1 MPPGRL
7 KTIVYL
13 HGFLSTPASPKVQ
26 VFAQAAE
33 RRGITCRA
41 PNLNVTSPEALKAR
55 LTEATADLADGE
67 WALAGS
73 SLGGFYAAHLASQRL
88 VPAVLL
94 NPAVTPWKIG
104 EQYLNSPVTA
114 RNGTVITVTREWLDY
129 LKSMTPL
136 SPLAPE
142 KTLLLVTTG
151 DEVLDCRESMA
162 AFPGLPRWV
171 VNGSDHAVSDIARYI
186 DALFSFLTRGELP
199 AGCESG
205 R

>member
-1 MPPGRL
+1 MPSRL
-7 KTIVYL
+7 KTVVYL

-26 VFAQAAE
+26 VFTEAAK

-41 PNLNVTSPEALKAR
+41 PNLNVTSPEALKER
-55 LTEATADLADGE
+55 LDEATADLADGE

-73 SLGGFYAAHLASQRL
+73 SLGGFYAAHLASQGR

-104 EQYLNSPVTA
+104 EQYLNGPVTA
-114 RNGTVITVTREWLDY
+114 RDGTVITVTREWLDY

-136 SPLAPE
+136 APMAPE
-142 KTLLLVTTG
+142 KTLLFVTTG
-151 DEVLDCRESMA
+151 DEVLDYRESIA
-162 AFPGLPRWV
+162 ALPGLPRWV
-171 VNGSDHAVSDIARYI
+171 VTGSDHAVSDVARYI

-199 AGCESG
+199 AGCERG

>member
-1 MPPGRL
+1 MTTSRL

-26 VFAQAAE
+26 VFTEAAK

-41 PNLNVTSPEALKAR
+41 PNLNVTSPEALKKR
-55 LTEATADLADGE
+55 LAEATADLADGE

-114 RNGTVITVTREWLDY
+114 RDGTVITVTRQWLDY

-136 SPLAPE
+136 APVAPG

-151 DEVLDCRESMA
+151 DEVLDYRESLA
-162 AFPGLPRWV
+162 AFSAFPRWV
-171 VNGSDHAVSDIARYI
+171 VTGSDHAVSDVARYI

-199 AGCESG
+199 AGCERG

>member
-1 MPPGRL
+1 MTASRL

-13 HGFLSTPASPKVQ
+13 HGFLSSPASPKVQ
-26 VFAQAAE
+26 AFADAA
-33 RRGITCRA
+33 RKRGLACRA
-41 PNLNVTSPEALKAR
+41 PNLNVTSTEALKKR
-55 LTEATADLADGE
+55 LAEATADLTDGE

-73 SLGGFYAAHLASQRL
+73 SLGGFYAAHLASQRP

-114 RNGTVITVTREWLDY
+114 RDGTVITVTREWLDY

-136 SPLAPE
+136 APVAPE

-151 DEVLDCRESMA
+151 DEVLDYRESMA
-162 AFPGLPRWV
+162 AFSALPRWV
-171 VNGSDHAVSDIARYI
+171 VTGSDHAVSDVARYI

-199 AGCESG
+199 AGCERG